1 MNEKRHFKRI
11 EFDSTTHIFGDSG
24 SWEVPLIDI
33 CLKGL
38 LTEKPAKF
46 NAVVGDHFIIEVQ
59 LTESDHLIKMN
70 AKIAHIENNSVGF
83 ECENIDI
90 DSATHLR
97 RLVEL
102 NLGDSVLLDR
112 ELSELV
118 ANSRRV

>member
-11 EFDSTTHIFGDSG
+11 EFDSTAHIFSDNR
-24 SWEVPLIDI
+24 SWETPLIDI

-38 LTEKPAKF
+38 LTKKPAEF
-46 NAVVGDHFIIEVQ
+46 NAVVGDHFIVEVQ
-59 LTESDHLIKMN
+59 LTSSDCVIKMN
-70 AKIAHIENNSVGF
+70 AKIAHIEDISVGF

-90 DSATHLR
+90 DSVTHLR

-102 NLGDSVLLDR
+102 NLGDTMLLDR

-118 ANSRRV
+118 AYDN